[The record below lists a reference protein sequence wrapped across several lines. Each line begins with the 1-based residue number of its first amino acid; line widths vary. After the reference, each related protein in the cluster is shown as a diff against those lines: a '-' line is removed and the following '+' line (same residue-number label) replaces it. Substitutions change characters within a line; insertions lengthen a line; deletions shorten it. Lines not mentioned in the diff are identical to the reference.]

1 MVILNIKLI
10 LALILTAIPFA
21 YAYYVRPRK
30 DKPGIWRNGF
40 TFLSAQWPWLK
51 KAATAIGKFFRRMY
65 DGMRRSDTF
74 RKFYILMVLLVIL
87 AYQYIDFHTAS
98 DMLEAARNMVENSGE
113 KTAEKCAEKFPAL
126 KAYIPFIT
134 SPYATITAAVMGL
147 SLFSYRI
154 ADWMFTK
161 LHDSRKT
168 FFGFALAILVTL
180 TLSPR
185 IFIIAET
192 MFIILMAAFFYPDKR
207 PTEKPLGRKRIPRE
221 KKDDREL
228 KMAA

>member
-1 MVILNIKLI
+1 MVILNIKII
-10 LALILTAIPFA
+10 LALLLTAVPFA

-30 DKPGIWRNGF
+30 DKTGVWRNSF

-51 KAATAIGKFFRRMY
+51 RIATTIGKFCRRMY
-65 DGMRRSDTF
+65 DGMKRSDNF
-74 RKFYILMVLLVIL
+74 RKFYILMVLLAIL

-98 DMLEAARNMVENSGE
+98 NMLEAARDMVENSGE
-113 KTAEKCAEKFPAL
+113 KTAEKCAEKFPVL

-134 SPYATITAAVMGL
+134 SRYATITAAVMGL

-154 ADWMFTK
+154 SNWLLTR
-161 LHDSRKT
+161 LHGSRKI
-168 FFGFALAILVTL
+168 FFGFALTILVTL

-192 MFIILMAAFFYPDKR
+192 MFIILMAAFFYPDKKQA
-207 PTEKPLGRKRIPRE
+207 EKPLGRKRIPHE
-221 KKDDREL
+221 EESKNEQ